1 MKKEMMRIALCVLM
15 VFCTWTVY
23 GQNSD
28 AERGIRLYQQKSYTA
43 ALPLMQ
49 RAAKAGNIEVLPYLG
64 TMFLEGLG
72 TSKNTT
78 AALNMYKR
86 GAEHGNATCM
96 YAISLMYAKGQGV
109 AKDQAQAFAYAKKAA
124 DMNSPSACIAVSTY
138 YATGDGTAKDIP
150 QAVVYAEKGFNLGNK
165 SLCGWLGAIY
175 ASGEGGISK
184 DYTKAL
190 KYWTQTGAKYSPEI
204 RLLTAQF
211 LHDGIGTSSTIES
224 YPCTYPQKIHGNGV
238 DGKTYLA
245 EALTIV
251 DELVKQGYDKART
264 YQRDWKY
271 EYDEKITAANKV
283 VAPQFTD
290 EIRRYVASYNVPREI
305 AYAGG
310 RAQYQC
316 VIRSNGKVGNVQTLV
331 SSVAAKTSFDQT
343 FLSNL
348 PRFIPGTKGGQP
360 IDMVVVFW
368 LDWVPSRNLQ
378 MAQCSP
384 AY

>member
-1 MKKEMMRIALCVLM
+1 MMRIALCVLM
-15 VFCTWTVY
+15 AFCAWTVY

-150 QAVVYAEKGFNLGNK
+150 QAVAYAEKGFSLGNK
-165 SLCGWLGAIY
+165 SLCSWLGAIY
-175 ASGEGGISK
+175 ASGESGISK

-190 KYWTQTGAKYSPEI
+190 KYWTQTDAKYSPEI

-224 YPCTYPQKIHGNGV
+224 YPCAYPQKIHGNGV

-264 YQRDWKY
+264 FQRDWKY

-290 EIRRYVASYNVPREI
+290 EIRRYVASYKVPREI

-331 SSVAAKTSFDQT
+331 SSVAAKASFDQT

>member
-1 MKKEMMRIALCVLM
+1 MKTLRLLSIVCALLLCPAFLV
-15 VFCTWTVY
+15 

-28 AERGIRLYQQKSYTA
+28 AEKGIRLYKQKSYTT

-72 TSKNTT
+72 TSKNTA
-78 AALNMYKR
+78 AALNMFQR

-109 AKDQAQAFAYAKKAA
+109 AKNQNQAFAYAKKAA
-124 DMNSPSACIAVSTY
+124 DMNSPSACVAVSSY
-138 YATGDGTAKDIP
+138 YATGDGTAKDLL
-150 QAVVYAEKGFNLGNK
+150 QAVAYAEKAFSLGNK
-165 SLCGWLGAIY
+165 KLCGWLGAIY
-175 ASGEGGISK
+175 ATGDNGISQ
-184 DYTKAL
+184 DYAKAL
-190 KYWTQTGAKYSPEI
+190 KYWTQTGAEYSPEI
-204 RLLTAQF
+204 RLLTAQL
-211 LHDGIGTSSTIES
+211 LHDGIGTSSIIED
-224 YPCTYPQKIHGNGV
+224 YPCAYPQKIHENGV

-290 EIRRYVASYNVPREI
+290 EIRRYVGSYKVPREI

-310 RAQYQC
+310 RAQYKC
-316 VIRSNGKVGNVQTLV
+316 VIRSNGQVGNVQTLV
-331 SSVAAKTSFDQT
+331 SSVAAKASFDQT

-360 IDMVVVFW
+360 VDMVVVFW

>member
-1 MKKEMMRIALCVLM
+1 MKTIRLLSIGCALLLCPIFL
-15 VFCTWTVY
+15 FA
-23 GQNSD
+23 QNSD
-28 AERGIRLYQQKSYTA
+28 AEQGIRLYNQKSYTA

-72 TSKNTT
+72 TNKNTT

-109 AKDQAQAFAYAKKAA
+109 AKDQAQAFTYAKKAA
-124 DMNSPSACIAVSTY
+124 DMNSPSACIAVSSY

-150 QAVVYAEKGFNLGNK
+150 QAVAYAEKGFSLGNK

-175 ASGEGGISK
+175 ATGEGSIAK

-190 KYWTQTGAKYSPEI
+190 KYWTQTGAEYTPEI

-211 LHDGIGTSSTIES
+211 LHDGIGTSNIIES
-224 YPCTYPQKIHGNGV
+224 YPCAYPQKIHGQGM

-271 EYDEKITAANKV
+271 EYDEQIAAANKV

-290 EIRRYVASYNVPREI
+290 EIRRYVTSYKVPREI

-310 RAQYQC
+310 RAQYKC
-316 VIRSNGKVGNVQTLV
+316 VIRSNGTVGNVQAVVT
-331 SSVAAKTSFDQT
+331 SVAAKASFDQT

-360 IDMVVVFW
+360 VDMVVLFW

-378 MAQCSP
+378 MVQCSP

>member
-1 MKKEMMRIALCVLM
+1 MMRIALCVLM
-15 VFCTWTVY
+15 AFYAWTVY

-150 QAVVYAEKGFNLGNK
+150 QAVVYAEKGFSLGNK

-184 DYTKAL
+184 DYTQAL
-190 KYWTQTGAKYSPEI
+190 KYWTQTDAKYSPEI

-331 SSVAAKTSFDQT
+331 SSVAAKASFDQT

-360 IDMVVVFW
+360 VDMVVVFW